1 MFDKNFWKNI
11 FKQFFFAFIFRYIY
25 EKTNL
30 SRALESCEHQRNY
43 DDIQQKF
50 KENVCNLLTIGKI
63 MEFRREEVNRH
74 QVSVKKKIRET
85 EFPQYFLVI

>member
-1 MFDKNFWKNI
+1 
-11 FKQFFFAFIFRYIY
+11 
-25 EKTNL
+25 
-30 SRALESCEHQRNY
+30 
-43 DDIQQKF
+43 
-50 KENVCNLLTIGKI
+50 